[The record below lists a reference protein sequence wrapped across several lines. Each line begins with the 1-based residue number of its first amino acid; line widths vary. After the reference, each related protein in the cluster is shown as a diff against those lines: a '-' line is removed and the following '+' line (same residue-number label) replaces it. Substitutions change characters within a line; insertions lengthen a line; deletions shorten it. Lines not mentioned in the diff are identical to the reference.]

1 MSNLISQISSK
12 YNIMY
17 ENKDMNIYT
26 NKRNFRVIELQNK
39 KVSIGEVTI
48 SYKASPSDAA
58 KKLLKSIAYEKGL
71 KGNKKGSMDQVKYS
85 IQEFTRG
92 SKNKVFGPYLGHY
105 YKYNEEEL
113 KRAISAN
120 GKIRYTMKAIVKL
133 A

>member
-1 MSNLISQISSK
+1 MSNLISQIGSKHNILYEKKGSS
-12 YNIMY
+12 I
-17 ENKDMNIYT
+17 DT

-58 KKLLKSIAYEKGL
+58 KKLLKSIAYNKGL

-92 SKNKVFGPYLGHY
+92 SKNKVFGPYIGHY

-113 KRAISAN
+113 KRAMAVD